1 MPKNVSDTSME
12 LNIGVKFNF
21 HENVITYFYFGYLD
35 FTNNLGKFV
44 GFFFTMA
51 AVATPA
57 FCSSFHL
64 AHTKILKEQ
73 SDAKNRKES

>member
-1 MPKNVSDTSME
+1 ME
-12 LNIGVKFNF
+12 LKIGVKFNF
-21 HENVITYFYFGYLD
+21 EENVITYYYFGYLD

-44 GFFFTMA
+44 GFFATMA

-64 AHTKILKEQ
+64 AHTKILKEKA
-73 SDAKNRKES
+73 DAKNRKES